1 MDNKPQPFDPGV
13 ARAQLNAA
21 MNLDRVALL
30 CDRLLGLGVPRPK
43 LLPVIDWLNAQKPSG
58 CPRTE
63 LPK

>member
-1 MDNKPQPFDPGV
+1 MDHFDPCV

-30 CDRLLGLGVPRPK
+30 CDRLLKLNVPRDAVQPI
-43 LLPVIDWLNAQKPSG
+43 VDWLNAQKPNGS
-58 CPRTE
+58 PRME